1 MQRSRTLRLLVA
13 MAFSVVSLV
22 ALAPVAHADDSYTGT
37 CSIVV
42 APSTVQ
48 AGHSVNIVAKGFNA
62 GAEVTFT
69 VDQTLV
75 IGTAIANAG
84 GVAHIQWDVPADFAD
99 GQHVITASGD
109 GCTDPVQVSAEIT
122 VVSAAEQTKDTTGT
136 LPRTGGDYTN
146 LLRLGILL
154 VAAGGLVVLATRK
167 RSSESTSV

>member
-1 MQRSRTLRLLVA
+1 MQRSKMLRLMVA

-22 ALAPVAHADDSYTGT
+22 ALGGVARADDSYTGT

-42 APSTVQ
+42 APASVK
-48 AGHSVNIVAKGFNA
+48 AGHPVTIVAKGFNS

-69 VDQTLV
+69 VDQNLV
-75 IGTAIANAG
+75 LGTATANPG
-84 GVAHIQWDVPADFAD
+84 GVAMLQWDVPVDFSA
-99 GQHVITASGD
+99 GPHTITASGD
-109 GCTDPVQVSAEIT
+109 GCTDPAQVSAELT
-122 VVSAAEQTKDTTGT
+122 VVSAAGETNTTSGT
-136 LPRTGGDYTN
+136 LPKTGGDYTL

>member
-75 IGTAIANAG
+75 IGT
-84 GVAHIQWDVPADFAD
+84 
-99 GQHVITASGD
+99 
-109 GCTDPVQVSAEIT
+109 
-122 VVSAAEQTKDTTGT
+122 
-136 LPRTGGDYTN
+136 
-146 LLRLGILL
+146 
-154 VAAGGLVVLATRK
+154 
-167 RSSESTSV
+167 

>member
-1 MQRSRTLRLLVA
+1 MKRSSRLRLLVA

-22 ALAPVAHADDSYTGT
+22 ALAPVAHADPSYTGT

-48 AGHSVNIVAKGFNA
+48 AGHSVNIVAHGFNP
-62 GAEVTFT
+62 GAEGTFT
-69 VDQTLV
+69 VDGTLV

-84 GVAHIQWDVPADFAD
+84 GVAHIQWDVPVDFAT
-99 GQHVITASGD
+99 GPHVIQASGE
-109 GCTDPVQVSAEIT
+109 GCSDPADVSSEIT
-122 VVSAAEQTKDTTGT
+122 VVSAVSQTNDTGGT
-136 LPRTGGDYTN
+136 LPKTGGDYTL

-154 VAAGGLVVLATRK
+154 IAGGALVVLATRK